1 MTAKGVKKL
10 MGIIIG
16 LMLIVLTGWIGIR
29 WWIFQ
34 KEEAPL
40 RDGIN
45 ASKEGN
51 FQLALAE
58 LKPYADKGNTH
69 AQSVLGE
76 MYARGLGVPYDEVQ
90 ASMWFRRAE
99 RGRKVTGMAEFGMFK
114 WYLEVQPDLEKAARW
129 LQRAAEAGNSD
140 AQGLI
145 ADEKRLTEKGLKVD
159 PAVTEYWRKFASP
172 SP

>member
-1 MTAKGVKKL
+1 
-10 MGIIIG
+10 MGIISG
-16 LMLIVLTGWIGIR
+16 LMLVVLTGWIGTR
-29 WWIFQ
+29 WWIYQ

-40 RDGIN
+40 REGIN

-51 FQLALAE
+51 FQLAFAE

-99 RGRKVTGMAEFGMFK
+99 RGRKVTGMSEFGMFK
-114 WYLEVQPDLEKAARW
+114 WYSEVRPEVEKAARW
-129 LQRAAEAGNSD
+129 LQRAAEAGHPE
-140 AQGLI
+140 AQRML
-145 ADEKRLTEKGLKVD
+145 ADDKELAEKGMKID
-159 PAVTEYWRKFASP
+159 PVVSEYWRKYVSP
-172 SP
+172 IPKEK